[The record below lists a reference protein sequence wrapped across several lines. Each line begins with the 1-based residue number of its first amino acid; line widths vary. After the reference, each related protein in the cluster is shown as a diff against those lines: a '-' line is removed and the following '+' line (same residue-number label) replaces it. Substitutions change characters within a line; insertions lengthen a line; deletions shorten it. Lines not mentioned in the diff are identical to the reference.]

1 MTGRVVH
8 FEVPYEDRGR
18 AHEFYRAVFGWTL
31 DSWGGGEYTMVTTG
45 PSTPTGPAEPGFVNG
60 GMMHREAPVTAPV
73 VVVEV
78 DDIDASLAQVESLGG
93 AVAVGKQPVGD
104 FGFSA
109 YFTDPEGNLL
119 GLWQSA
125 RSANR

>member
-8 FEVPYEDRGR
+8 FEVPYEDRAR
-18 AHEFYRAVFGWTL
+18 AHDFYRAVFGWTL
-31 DSWGGGEYTMVTTG
+31 DAWGEGDYTMVTTG
-45 PSTPTGPAEPGFVNG
+45 PSGQTGPSEPGFVNG

-78 DDIDASLAQVESLGG
+78 DDIDAALAQIERLGG
-93 AVAVGKQPVGD
+93 TTAVGRQPVGD

-119 GLWQSA
+119 GLWQSV
-125 RSANR
+125 RSTNG